1 MKFLEIDR
9 SYVGGLGTE
18 AEDTAIVHATVA
30 FAKAL
35 DLRIIAE
42 GVETAEQAVLLRDLG
57 CEMGQGY
64 HFAKPLTPEAL
75 SKLLAT
81 EGPG

>member
-9 SYVGGLGTE
+9 SYIGGLGTE

-42 GVETAEQAVLLRDLG
+42 GVETAEQAVLLRNLG
-57 CEMGQGY
+57 CGMGQGY
-64 HFAKPLTPEAL
+64 HLAKPLTPEAL
-75 SKLLAT
+75 SKLLAA
-81 EGPG
+81 EGRG

>member
-42 GVETAEQAVLLRDLG
+42 GV
-57 CEMGQGY
+57 
-64 HFAKPLTPEAL
+64 
-75 SKLLAT
+75 
-81 EGPG
+81 